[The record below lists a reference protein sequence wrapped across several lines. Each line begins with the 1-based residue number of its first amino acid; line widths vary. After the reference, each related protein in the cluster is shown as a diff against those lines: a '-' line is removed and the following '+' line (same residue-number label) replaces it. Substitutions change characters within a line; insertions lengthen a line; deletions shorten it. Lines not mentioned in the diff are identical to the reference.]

1 MDFDIV
7 LVIALVVAVVVFLQ
21 LRSVLGKRTG
31 FERPPFDPYSRETNK
46 LGEKEEKEDVDKVV
60 ALPKQEVKA
69 ADDFSDID
77 VLAPKDSDLNK
88 GLRTI
93 RKQDPTFSP
102 QSFLDGARVAY
113 EMVVT
118 AFAKGDKKTLKSL
131 LSDDVYGG
139 FSHAIDERNNKGDTI
154 NFTFVGI
161 DKIELVDAQMQNHDA
176 QLTIRI
182 ESEIISATYDDD
194 QKLIDGDPQA
204 IAEIKD
210 IWTFSRD
217 VKSRDPNWKII
228 GTEDGN

>member
-31 FERPPFDPYSRETNK
+31 FERPPFDPYTRETNK
-46 LGEKEEKEDVDKVV
+46 SEKEEIDKVI
-60 ALPKQEVKA
+60 ALPKQEIKV

-77 VLAPKDSDLNK
+77 VIAPQDTDINI
-88 GLRTI
+88 GLRNI
-93 RKQDPTFSP
+93 RKKDPKFSP
-102 QSFLDGARVAY
+102 QSFLDGARMAY

-118 AFAKGDKKTLKSL
+118 AFARGDKKTLKSL
-131 LSDDVYGG
+131 LSEDVYAG
-139 FSHAIDERNNKGDTI
+139 FSAAIDERNKKGETV

-161 DKIELVDAQMQNHDA
+161 DKIEFVGAQLQNHDA
-176 QLTIRI
+176 QLTLRI

-210 IWTFSRD
+210 IWTFCRN
-217 VKSRDPNWKII
+217 VQSRDPNWTVI

>member
-31 FERPPFDPYSRETNK
+31 FERPPFDPYSRETGKADKN
-46 LGEKEEKEDVDKVV
+46 EEIDNVI
-60 ALPKQEVKA
+60 ALPKQQVKA
-69 ADDFSDID
+69 PDDFSDID
-77 VLAPKDSDLNK
+77 AVAPQETEINN
-88 GLRTI
+88 GLRAI
-93 RKQDPTFSP
+93 RKKDPSFSP

-131 LSDDVYGG
+131 LSDDVYAG
-139 FSHAIDERNNKGDTI
+139 FSTAIDERDKKGETV

-161 DKIELVDAQMQNHDA
+161 DKIEFVGAQMHNNDA
-176 QLTIRI
+176 QLTLRI
-182 ESEIISATYDDD
+182 ESEIISATYDDEH
-194 QKLIDGDPQA
+194 KIVDGDPQA

-217 VKSRDPNWKII
+217 IQSRDPNWIVI